1 MALTNK
7 LTAIADAIRARSG
20 KTDGLTLDQMPDEI
34 ANIKGG
40 AEINFEVVGNPQPPA
55 PTNNTIWVDTD
66 TEITGWH
73 FKATEPESPSTGMV
87 WFPIGTESPVEFN
100 ALKENGIEVYPLS
113 AKQYVG
119 GAWVDVTTK
128 TYQGGEWVEWLPEGA
143 LYYFGNQCV
152 STSGGWNARGIANNS
167 QTTGKVTPTVTH
179 NDDHMNIYVSMSSGT
194 AGLVE
199 VINDQ
204 DLTNISTIDV
214 DFEVPSSNG
223 VRVKL
228 AILDRSKTNLMEGT
242 KAEILL
248 KENNITYVERTSIA
262 LDVSSMS
269 GYYNVAIVLLHSWS
283 GSKTCEMNVY
293 SVLKK

>member
-1 MALTNK
+1 MIFNM
-7 LTAIADAIRARSG
+7 SG
-20 KTDGLTLDQMPDEI
+20 
-34 ANIKGG
+34 GG
-40 AEINFEVVGNPQPPA
+40 AALNFVVIPNPKPETA
-55 PTNNTIWVDTD
+55 KENTIWVDTD
-66 TEITGWH
+66 SITSWV
-73 FKATEPESPSTGMV
+73 FSATAPDNPKAGMV
-87 WFPIGTESPVEFN
+87 WFSVAASSGVEFN
-100 ALKENGIEVYPLS
+100 ALRKNGIHIYPVS
-113 AKQYVG
+113 AKQYI
-119 GAWVDVTTK
+119 
-128 TYQGGEWVEWLPEGA
+128 GGEWVNKTAKSYQNDAWVEWLPEGA

-152 STSGGWNARGIANNS
+152 SVSGGWQARGIANNT

-199 VINDQ
+199 VIKDQ

-248 KENNITYVERTSIA
+248 KENNITSVERTSIA
-262 LDVSSMS
+262 LDVSGMS
-269 GYYNVAIVLLHSWS
+269 GLYNVAIVFLHSWS
-283 GSKTCEMNVY
+283 GTKSCNMNVY
-293 SVLKK
+293 SVIKK